1 MSALSDRIAEANK
14 DRLSSRAIAEKASAL
29 GVNVSHTAIS
39 LVLNGKHGNIKPP
52 TIRALNR
59 VFKVPM
65 PELHELVKLGPD
77 HEPWEPPEIAARM
90 SPKQRRLV
98 ESLIHELVRPEDSE
112 PTPSHQ
118 TDVDRGKVRKAPDP
132 KPHR

>member
-1 MSALSDRIAEANK
+1 MSALSDRIAKANI
-14 DRLSSRAIAEKASAL
+14 DGLSSRRIADKAGEL
-29 GVNVSHTAIS
+29 GIKVSHTAIS
-39 LVLNGKHGNIKPP
+39 LVLNGRHGDIKAP
-52 TIRALNR
+52 TVRALNR

-65 PELHELVKLGPD
+65 AELHELIRLGPD
-77 HEPWEPPEIAARM
+77 HEAWEPPDVSSRM

-98 ESLIHELVRPEDSE
+98 ESLIHELVRPDESE